1 MSAANGLEFY
11 HPPPYTSCVQEGK
24 GGDWWLFPGD
34 DGEWTCAVKK

>member
-34 DGEWTCAVKK
+34 GGEWTCAVKK